1 MQVFLPNTQVTG
13 CIFFYVVVGVVW
25 ITITNTAILVIS
37 FSDYIFLQ
45 SRLNTSAF
53 AEIPNLPNL
62 SKLWAGFSPAR
73 IAPNPSGRWL
83 RRLWTMNNDP
93 MGVDSAL
100 AG

>member
-13 CIFFYVVVGVVW
+13 CIFFYVVAGVVW
-25 ITITNTAILVIS
+25 ITITTTAILVIA

-73 IAPNPSGRWL
+73 TARTIGLGLERHQNTSGTEL
-83 RRLWTMNNDP
+83 GLY
-93 MGVDSAL
+93 L
-100 AG
+100 AFISP